1 MNCFAILGVQGQLT
15 EEPLV
20 MVDTVVATPSDNDY
34 HSSEADDEEVIPY
47 DTILAIRPIQI
58 SADSIQL
65 LKNKKELRYLSNLD
79 SVLDA
84 QQRQLEEER
93 GNNSPRFTMGSP
105 DASFLRQLMWL
116 LAICFIVFVVY
127 QLFQNKG
134 FFKGGS
140 RKLVLPAYTDTKEDD
155 MMELDIG
162 HLLQQAEQQG
172 NYRLATRYQFIS
184 TLQQLHHKQLI
195 EFAADKTNRQYLYE
209 LPAQYQPMFSTIVF
223 QYEHVWFG
231 NMDIDEIVYHKIT
244 ALYFQF
250 NSSI

>member
-1 MNCFAILGVQGQLT
+1 MFSLAVLSVQGQST
-15 EEPLV
+15 EMPSVMIDTLV
-20 MVDTVVATPSDNDY
+20 DNPYEEEY
-34 HSSEADDEEVIPY
+34 HSPQAEDEEVITY
-47 DTILAIRPIQI
+47 DTILTIRSIQI
-58 SADSIQL
+58 SADSIRL
-65 LKNKKELRYLSNLD
+65 LKNKKELSYLSSLD

-84 QQRQLEEER
+84 QQRQLEEEQ
-93 GNNSPRFTMGSP
+93 GNNTPSFNMGSP
-105 DASFLRQLMWL
+105 DSSFLRQLMWL